1 MSKKQKDYVDST
13 QLANLTRQQL
23 RELEE
28 KEKTTWQKVLDWII
42 IRSGYYDSA
51 VVLRRSGSFGI
62 LDGSKRKP
70 QRSSVYICGVSCRI
84 NWRISDLLSLFC
96 GEKTEGRQNRAGHA
110 PLSGAAFFS
119 VVLTACR
126 L

>member
-28 KEKTTWQKVLDWII
+28 KEKTTWQKVLD
-42 IRSGYYDSA
+42 
-51 VVLRRSGSFGI
+51 VLRRSGSFGI